1 MLKHVILFEKQYFWV
16 FVSWNI
22 RKENKEVNKNYFLS
36 CMSYLSLSKGSLSC
50 PQYLLLQY
58 LFVKHKIKFQT
69 DDAVFQN
76 CVCSNANFVKK
87 TKHFSIFEL
96 LNIHNESK
104 EILYITHHISMW
116 KEVTFKTDRAYF
128 SKLCQLKQVIF
139 LRNNICELLRIKI
152 FSSRR
157 NHAMRTIFYLEQNIF
172 FETLSN
178 I

>member
-87 TKHFSIFEL
+87 TKHFSIFEP

-128 SKLCQLKQVIF
+128 SKLCLLKRVIF
-139 LRNNICELLRIKI
+139 LRNNICELLRTKI

-157 NHAMRTIFYLEQNIF
+157 KTQWEPFSILSKTF
-172 FETLSN
+172 FLKL
-178 I
+178 